1 MKIVISA
8 SGATLSSPVDP
19 RFGRCPYYL
28 FVDTETDPIKVQA
41 QQNTSAASGSGAGIQ
56 AAQYVVQA
64 GAQAVITGNVG
75 PNAYQVLQAANIP
88 LYQVQGMTVQA
99 AVDAFK
105 SGELG
110 NMQGAS
116 KAAHSGMGGG
126 LGRGP
131 SAPPP
136 PPPPPNA
143 GQPDEVQMLKQE
155 VAELRQAVATLLQK
169 VDALSSSKT

>member
-19 RFGRCPYYL
+19 RFGRCAYIL
-28 FVDTETDPIKVQA
+28 FVDTETDPVKVQA

-56 AAQYVVQA
+56 TAQYVVQE
-64 GAQAVITGNVG
+64 GAQAVITGHVG
-75 PNAYQVLQAANIP
+75 PNAYQVLEAAGVPI
-88 LYQVQGMTVQA
+88 YHGQGMTAQA

-110 NMQGAS
+110 AMPGAS
-116 KAAHSGMGGG
+116 QAGHASP
-126 LGRGP
+126 GP
-131 SAPPP
+131 SA
-136 PPPPPNA
+136 PPPNA
-143 GQPDEVQMLKQE
+143 GQPDELQMLKQE

-169 VDALSSSKT
+169 VDSLIKDQA

>member
-1 MKIVISA
+1 MNIVISA

-19 RFGRCPYYL
+19 RFGRCAYFL
-28 FVDTETDPIKVQA
+28 FVDTETDPVKVQA

-56 AAQYVVQA
+56 AAQYIVQE

-75 PNAYQVLQAANIP
+75 PNAYQVLQAANVP
-88 LYQVQGMTVQA
+88 LYQVQGMTAQA
-99 AVDAFK
+99 AVNAFK

-110 NMQGAS
+110 SMQGAS
-116 KAAHSGMGGG
+116 KAAHAGMGGG
-126 LGRGP
+126 LGQGP
-131 SAPPP
+131 SAPP

-169 VDALSSSKT
+169 VDSLIKDQT

>member
-28 FVDTETDPIKVQA
+28 FVDTETDPVKVHA

-56 AAQYVVQA
+56 AAQYIVQE

-75 PNAYQVLQAANIP
+75 PNAYQVLEAAGVSI
-88 LYQVQGMTVQA
+88 YHGQGMTAQA
-99 AVDAFK
+99 AIDAFK

-110 NMQGAS
+110 AMPGANQAGHAS
-116 KAAHSGMGGG
+116 P
-126 LGRGP
+126 GP
-131 SAPPP
+131 GA
-136 PPPPPNA
+136 PPPNA
-143 GQPDEVQMLKQE
+143 GQSDELQMLKEE
-155 VAELRQAVATLLQK
+155 VVELRQAVATLLEK
-169 VDALSSSKT
+169 IDALTKDQS